1 MATKLYQDC
10 PESYRD
16 ELTGLDTEIT
26 EFVDQLDDLR
36 IQIRESERT
45 LPHAKAS
52 TIHQLVETL
61 AQIHLMEDQKVQA
74 STACADYYNMQRG
87 MEGQDE
93 AECQEETAVE
103 TDDRVEQGNTGTV

>member
-1 MATKLYQDC
+1 MLNDLQSEEALLLAQIEKFEQNEIPCIKKEMATKLYQDC

-45 LPHAKAS
+45 LPQAKAS
-52 TIHQLVETL
+52 TIH
-61 AQIHLMEDQKVQA
+61 
-74 STACADYYNMQRG
+74 
-87 MEGQDE
+87 
-93 AECQEETAVE
+93 
-103 TDDRVEQGNTGTV
+103 

>member
-1 MATKLYQDC
+1 MLNDLQSEEALLLAQIEKFEQNEIPAIKKEMATKLYQDC

-45 LPHAKAS
+45 LPQAKAS
-52 TIHQLVETL
+52 TIHKLVETL
-61 AQIHLMEDQKVQA
+61 A
-74 STACADYYNMQRG
+74 
-87 MEGQDE
+87 
-93 AECQEETAVE
+93 
-103 TDDRVEQGNTGTV
+103 

>member
-45 LPHAKAS
+45 LPKAKAS
-52 TIHQLVETL
+52 T
-61 AQIHLMEDQKVQA
+61 M
-74 STACADYYNMQRG
+74 Y
-87 MEGQDE
+87 
-93 AECQEETAVE
+93 
-103 TDDRVEQGNTGTV
+103 